1 MHRLTGEAFM
11 RGRIHSFSLILSKKS
26 VWDWN
31 ARSTPAFSP
40 RLALILP
47 VAVFAALAA
56 VSCGNSG
63 NPPQGQFPVANAGG
77 PYFTNVGQ
85 ALAFDGSQ
93 STAPSGQSLTYA
105 WDFGD
110 GGTATGVKPSH
121 TYANSGNFNVK
132 LTVTD
137 TAGATNSSTVPV
149 EVVPL
154 PVSNPGG
161 PYTGKVNVAVTFN
174 GSASTVPP
182 GQTPGYSWNF
192 GDNSTGTGAMPTHAY
207 STTGTFTVT
216 LSVKDDTGGVD
227 TNSTTATISAGPNPD
242 AQNATTFLVVVPGH
256 PGFAYTAGPSNDGG
270 NLITANTVDE
280 SDAALSPIEVM
291 DLASLR
297 RSSGFDLRGMAL
309 DPLSRFLYVYG
320 NNSVVSFSIDGA
332 SGLLTLKG
340 TTSLNASISGV
351 SGDLIAFHPSGRFAY
366 VPTQNPNQLDPFH
379 ANTISVYAVDS
390 NSGGFNFIGS
400 ISAQLQDP
408 SAVLVDPTGK
418 FFYVSGTE
426 SADGS
431 RASTITA
438 FAIDPETGTLS
449 SIPGSLAASSM
460 RLHVN
465 AMVAHPS
472 GRFVYAAGNSLDT
485 SAAALS
491 VFAIDEPTGA
501 LTEIDGYPF
510 AVGLAGSSAT
520 SLLFDP
526 SGKFA
531 YVLTETP
538 VSQSD
543 AQENIEALTLDAATG
558 VPSSNANITIPATTP
573 FIPGASGALALFSAA
588 TSINTSRASTAQ
600 IPAATNAFLYF
611 VTQGNAG
618 ISAFS
623 IDAST
628 GQLRPAPPGISPP
641 VKAPISASSH

>member
-1 MHRLTGEAFM
+1 MWGK
-11 RGRIHSFSLILSKKS
+11 IYSVSLILSKKF

-31 ARSTPAFSP
+31 KRSTPPLSP
-40 RLALILP
+40 SLALILP
-47 VAVFAALAA
+47 LALFAALAA
-56 VSCGNSG
+56 VSCGSSG
-63 NPPQGQFPVANAGG
+63 NPPQGQVPVANAGG

-110 GGTATGVKPSH
+110 GGTATGAKPSH
-121 TYANSGNFNVK
+121 SYANSGNFNVK

-161 PYTGKVNVAVTFN
+161 PYTGKVNMAVTFN

-192 GDNSTGTGAMPTHAY
+192 GDNSTGTGVMPTHAY

-216 LSVKDDTGGVD
+216 LSVKDDTGGVG
-227 TNSTTATISAGPNPD
+227 TNSTTATISAGPAPD
-242 AQNATTFLVVVPGH
+242 PQIAKTFLAVSPGH
-256 PGFAYTAGPSNDGG
+256 PGFAYTAGPSSDGG
-270 NLITANTVDE
+270 NLISANIVDE

-297 RSSGFDLRGMAL
+297 HSSGFDLRGIAL
-309 DPLSRFLYVYG
+309 DPLSRFLFVYS
-320 NNSVVSFSIDGA
+320 NDSVVSFSIDGA

-340 TTSLNASISGV
+340 ITTLNASISGV
-351 SGDLIAFHPSGRFAY
+351 SENLIAFHPSGKFAY
-366 VPTQNPNQLDPFH
+366 VPTQNPNQLDPFLP
-379 ANTISVYAVDS
+379 NTISVYDVDS
-390 NSGGFNFIGS
+390 NSGALNFIGS
-400 ISAQLQDP
+400 TSAQFQNP
-408 SAVLVDPTGK
+408 SAVLMDPTGQ
-418 FFYVSGTE
+418 FLYVSGFE
-426 SADGS
+426 SADGIS
-431 RASTITA
+431 ASTITA

-449 SIPGSLAASSM
+449 SVPGSLGASST
-460 RLHVN
+460 RFHVN

-491 VFAIDEPTGA
+491 VFAVDKSTGA
-501 LTEIDGYPF
+501 LTEIGGSPF

-531 YVLTETP
+531 YILTETP

-543 AQENIEALTLDAATG
+543 VQESIEALTLDGATG
-558 VPSSNANITIPATTP
+558 VPSSNANITIPATTLY
-573 FIPGASGALALFSAA
+573 IPGASGALALFSTAD
-588 TSINTSRASTAQ
+588 SFNTSRASTAQ
-600 IPAATNAFLYF
+600 IAASPNAFLY
-611 VTQGNAG
+611 VMSQGNAA

-628 GQLRPAPPGISPP
+628 GQLSPAPTGVSPP
-641 VKAPISASSH
+641 VKVPIAAASH

>member
-1 MHRLTGEAFM
+1 M
-11 RGRIHSFSLILSKKS
+11 RGRIHSVSLKLSKKFI
-26 VWDWN
+26 WDWDTH
-31 ARSTPAFSP
+31 STPAFSP

-47 VAVFAALAA
+47 VALFVALAA
-56 VSCGNSG
+56 VSCGSSG

-93 STAPSGQSLTYA
+93 STAPSGQSLSYA

-110 GGTATGVKPSH
+110 GGTATGAKPSH
-121 TYANSGNFNVK
+121 TFANPGIFDVK

-137 TAGATNSSTVPV
+137 TAGATNSSIVPV

-192 GDNSTGTGAMPTHAY
+192 GDNSTGTGAMPTHTY

-216 LSVKDDTGGVD
+216 LSVKDDTGGVG

-242 AQNATTFLVVVPGH
+242 PQNATTFLVVAPGH
-256 PGFAYTAGPSNDGG
+256 PGFAYTAGTSNEGG
-270 NLITANTVDE
+270 YLITANTADD

-309 DPLSRFLYVYG
+309 DPLSRFLYVYS

-340 TTSLNASISGV
+340 TTNLNGNISGV

-379 ANTISVYAVDS
+379 ANTISVYEVDS
-390 NSGGFNFIGS
+390 NSGGFNFIES
-400 ISAQLQDP
+400 ISAQLQNP
-408 SAVLVDPTGK
+408 SAVLVDATGK
-418 FFYVSGTE
+418 YLYISGSE

-431 RASTITA
+431 SASTITA
-438 FAIDPETGTLS
+438 FAIDPETGSLS
-449 SIPGSLAASSM
+449 SIPGSLVASST

-465 AMVAHPS
+465 EMVAHPS
-472 GRFVYAAGNSLDT
+472 GRFLYAAGYSLDT
-485 SAAALS
+485 SSAALS
-491 VFAIDEPTGA
+491 VFAIDKPTGA
-501 LTEIDGYPF
+501 LTEIGGSPF

-520 SLLFDP
+520 SLLFDL

-543 AQENIEALTLDAATG
+543 VQENIEALTLDAATG
-558 VPSSNANITIPATTP
+558 VPSTNANITIPTTTP
-573 FIPGASGALALFSAA
+573 SIPGANGALALFSPAA
-588 TSINTSRASTAQ
+588 SINTSRASTAQ
-600 IPAATNAFLYF
+600 IAAAPNAFLYF
-611 VTQGNAG
+611 VRQGNAG

-628 GQLRPAPPGISPP
+628 GQLSPAPTGISPP
-641 VKAPISASSH
+641 VKAPIAASSH